1 MTEELTEP
9 YVNLPRWDYFAIFNR
24 AVFFRAIYISLPLVT
39 FIYVSA
45 NVAYLAVLSPSA
57 MLASDAIAVTFADR
71 MFGVFAPI
79 MPALIAICALGGL
92 SVHIM
97 TSSRLCFVGAR
108 NGSVSYYDTI
118 ILILRRTSWMKNMF
132 FSATSLISSLWLPP
146 SSWPHPQLW
155 SSWGR
160 SPWSTLQPLMF
171 TGSRSTFSESS
182 WSLNYRAG
190 W

>member
-1 MTEELTEP
+1 MS
-9 YVNLPRWDYFAIFNR
+9 RI
-24 AVFFRAIYISLPLVT
+24 FRAIYISLPLVT

-118 ILILRRTSWMKNMF
+118 IQILRRMSWMKNMF
-132 FSATSLISSLWLPP
+132 FFSHFPDFLSLVTAKQLTPSPALVFLGALSLVYLTTSDVYRFPVYIFGIIMIS
-146 SSWPHPQLW
+146 
-155 SSWGR
+155 
-160 SPWSTLQPLMF
+160 
-171 TGSRSTFSESS
+171 
-182 WSLNYRAG
+182 
-190 W
+190 